1 MNTNVKK
8 GLIVL
13 VIALCTLRVHAHAS
27 TQDNLKQAY
36 QSATVVSVTKAP
48 TTGDYAYDVG
58 IRFNCTLYVGRYKS
72 ANDYVP
78 FAINERVDAR
88 VSSDSI
94 YTSVSDQQIEMPLV
108 KSEGVTDKSCASQ
121 AESASELIPA
131 GTILPVRLDLTLRS
145 DRSRPGE
152 IIRATVMQ
160 DVHLG
165 NETAIRKGSLVTG
178 HVIRASN
185 PGTESDK
192 ASLSFQFDQIRL
204 DNRDVP
210 LTTILRALASST
222 AVQRATVSETN
233 DDGTSA
239 YSAARVQIGSD
250 EVAYGING
258 PVIVGQETV
267 GKYTSQGVVAH
278 FVTDLESECRGATNG
293 NTRPQAFWLFS
304 VNACG
309 AYGFDG
315 AKISHAGRGDPV
327 GQATVTSNRTLEISN
342 GSGMLLR
349 VERSGPEEAVNAGKQ
364 N

>member
-1 MNTNVKK
+1 VNTNMKK

-13 VIALCTLRVHAHAS
+13 VIALWTLRVHVHAS
-27 TQDNLKQAY
+27 TQDDLKQAY
-36 QSATVVSVTKAP
+36 QSATVVSVAKIP

-58 IRFNCTLYVGRYKS
+58 IRFNCTLYIGRHKS

-78 FAINERVDAR
+78 FAVNDRVDAR
-88 VSSDSI
+88 VSGDSI
-94 YTSVSDQQIEMPLV
+94 YTSASDQQIEMPLV

-131 GTILPVRLDLTLRS
+131 GTILPVRLDSTLRS
-145 DRSRPGE
+145 DKSLPGE
-152 IIRATVMQ
+152 IVKATVMQ

-165 NETAIRKGSLVTG
+165 NGTTIRKGSLVTG
-178 HVIRASN
+178 HVIRASS
-185 PGTESDK
+185 PGTESDE
-192 ASLSFQFDQIRL
+192 ASLSFQFDQIHL

-210 LTTILRALASST
+210 ITTILRALASCT
-222 AVQRATVSETN
+222 AVGAATPVTPGIDYPDE
-233 DDGTSA
+233 A
-239 YSAARVQIGSD
+239 VQIGGH
-250 EVAYGING
+250 EVSYGQGG
-258 PVIVGQETV
+258 PVTV
-267 GKYTSQGVVAH
+267 GPEVVGTSTSQGVVAH
-278 FVTDLESECRGATNG
+278 FITDLESECRGATNG

-315 AKISHAGRGDPV
+315 AKVSHAGRGDPV
-327 GQATVTSNRTLEISN
+327 GQATVTSNRTLEISS

-349 VERSGPEEAVNAGKQ
+349 VDRSGSEEAVNAGKQ